1 MRRSVFISLQLY
13 NQTRQVLPVAFLAH
27 PLAGLLPIER
37 PLGSIMVRM
46 STTPPPANPVPSTVR
61 QIARAA
67 GTVMAAF
74 VLTQLLGLLRT
85 ILIYRAFGTSADLDS
100 FNAANRVTEML
111 FNLMASGAL
120 GSAFIPTFTGLLARE
135 QRSTA
140 WKLASAIANL
150 LFILLILIAGLV
162 FLFAPQV
169 VRHGLF
175 VLAPDLSIG
184 QEQTTILL
192 LRWLLPT
199 VIIFGL
205 SGLVMGILNAHQKF
219 WLPAIAPAMY
229 SLGQIAGV
237 YLLPEAWG
245 IQRLAVGALVGSLL
259 HLSIQ
264 LPNLLHLNG
273 RYTLTFDLHMA
284 EVREVIRLMGPRVL
298 GVAVVQINFIVN
310 TIIGLSLPEGSVSAL
325 TLAFTMMLMPQ
336 AAIAQSVAIAAM
348 PTFSAQ
354 AALGKIDEMR
364 ASLAASLRGV
374 LLLALPA
381 AAGLVVLRTPLIRWL
396 YEDGQFTSRSTEMV
410 TWALFWY
417 GLGLVFH
424 CLLEIVVRAFY
435 ALHDTRTPVTVTVA
449 AMSLNVVFS
458 LTFPTLFERAGW
470 MPHGGLA
477 LANSLATLLECMI
490 LLFLLRRRLQGL
502 GESQIVAG
510 GVMALL
516 GSAAMTA
523 VLWLWRGVS
532 PWQTVNLQVLTG
544 VLLGGMVYAA
554 ALWLLRVPEL
564 LILREAIIRRV
575 NGFLNRA

>member
-1 MRRSVFISLQLY
+1 
-13 NQTRQVLPVAFLAH
+13 
-27 PLAGLLPIER
+27 
-37 PLGSIMVRM
+37 MVRM
-46 STTPPPANPVPSTVR
+46 STTLPPTNPVPSAVR

-85 ILIYRAFGTSADLDS
+85 ILIYRAFGISADLDS

-199 VIIFGL
+199 VTIFGL

-259 HLSIQ
+259 HLSVQ

-273 RYTLTFDLHMA
+273 HYTLTFDLRMA

-410 TWALFWY
+410 TWALLWY
-417 GLGLVFH
+417 GLGLLFH

-458 LTFPTLFERAGW
+458 LTFPALFERAGW

-523 VLWLWRGVS
+523 VLWLWRGAS
-532 PWQTVNLQVLTG
+532 PWQTASLQVLTG
-544 VLLGGMVYAA
+544 VLLGGMVYAT

-564 LILREAIIRRV
+564 LVLREAIARRV
-575 NGFLNRA
+575 NGFLNKA

>member
-1 MRRSVFISLQLY
+1 
-13 NQTRQVLPVAFLAH
+13 
-27 PLAGLLPIER
+27 
-37 PLGSIMVRM
+37 MVRM

>member
-1 MRRSVFISLQLY
+1 
-13 NQTRQVLPVAFLAH
+13 
-27 PLAGLLPIER
+27 
-37 PLGSIMVRM
+37 MVRM

-532 PWQTVNLQVLTG
+532 PWQTVSLQVLTG

>member
-1 MRRSVFISLQLY
+1 
-13 NQTRQVLPVAFLAH
+13 
-27 PLAGLLPIER
+27 
-37 PLGSIMVRM
+37 MVRM

-273 RYTLTFDLHMA
+273 RYTLTFDLRMA

-532 PWQTVNLQVLTG
+532 PWQTVSLQVLTG